1 MEIKK
6 FFKKE
11 EDRIDE
17 FTMGFKNPFLDVV
30 DVITIKAINGIV
42 SEIHEW
48 TVQEYWAAEI
58 AEFSVRKGAKLP
70 DVMTKLRSM
79 GFSEY
84 DFDKK
89 SYGIF

>member
-1 MEIKK
+1 MEIKR

-17 FTMGFKNPFLDVV
+17 FTMGIKNPFLDVV

-42 SEIHEW
+42 SEIREW

-58 AEFSVRKGAKLP
+58 ANFSIRKGAKLP
-70 DVMTKLRSM
+70 DVMVKLRER

-89 SYGIF
+89 AYGII